1 MSLIENSKFGEVV
14 NAAHGYMLEKIRHG
28 DLINNDLKHQYFQS
42 QTKQNITKSNFSI
55 NREVNGQSTPNLKG
69 HNIKQIQD
77 RHALINFSQKFIV
90 LPELKR
96 QSRKFMLDLRAE
108 KSFKANFFEA

>member
-1 MSLIENSKFGEVV
+1 MSRLREIILVRVMLRKNLRKLFCKHKNFKQMSLIENSKFGEVV

-55 NREVNGQSTPNLKG
+55 NREVNGQRI
-69 HNIKQIQD
+69 HI
-77 RHALINFSQKFIV
+77 
-90 LPELKR
+90 
-96 QSRKFMLDLRAE
+96 
-108 KSFKANFFEA
+108 